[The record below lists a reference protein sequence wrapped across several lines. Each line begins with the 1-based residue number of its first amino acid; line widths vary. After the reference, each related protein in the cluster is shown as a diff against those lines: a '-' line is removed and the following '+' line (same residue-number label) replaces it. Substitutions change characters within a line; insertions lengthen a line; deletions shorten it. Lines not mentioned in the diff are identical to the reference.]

1 MNVTRNTG
9 TGSEITST
17 PGATKTPP
25 PPPGPP
31 ETQLAKGRSR
41 RVRQGHRRLLTR
53 RDRFTLWLMAG
64 VPTVLHIALV
74 WVTALASVGLAFT
87 TWDGIGFD
95 SIKWVGLDNFRELF
109 TSNPQFWPAVQHN
122 VIWLAVLILIPMPL
136 GMFLAVQLDKKIRF
150 SRVYQTAFFLPV
162 VMSFAVIGF
171 VWQLVYNPDTGL
183 INSLIGANKPGHY
196 IDWIGDPDLNLWAV
210 LVAAS
215 WRHTGYLMILYL
227 AGLKG
232 VDPALREA
240 SALDG
245 ANEWQ
250 TFKNVVFPTLR
261 PTNTIV
267 LVVTI
272 IEALRAFDLVFVF
285 NKGAEGTEL
294 LSILV
299 TNNIIGESSRI
310 GYGSAIAVV
319 LLLISLAV
327 IIPYLVATFRKE
339 RRS

>member
-1 MNVTRNTG
+1 MS
-9 TGSEITST
+9 SETT
-17 PGATKTPP
+17 TKTPEAAAV
-25 PPPGPP
+25 PPPGTASPKKR
-31 ETQLAKGRSR
+31 A
-41 RVRQGHRRLLTR
+41 VQGHRRLLTR
-53 RDRFTLWLMAG
+53 RDRLTLGLMAG
-64 VPTVLHIALV
+64 VPTILHVALV
-74 WVTALASVGLAFT
+74 WVTALASIALAFT

-95 SIKWVGLDNFRELF
+95 TIKWVGLDNFRELF
-109 TSNPQFWPAVQHN
+109 TNNPQFWPAVEHN
-122 VIWLAVLILIPMPL
+122 VVWFVVLILIPTPFGL
-136 GMFLAVQLDKKIRF
+136 FLAVQLDKKIRF

-162 VMSFAVIGF
+162 VVSMAVIGF

-183 INSLIGANKPGHY
+183 INSLIGANQPGHY

-210 LVAAS
+210 LIAAS
-215 WRHTGYLMILYL
+215 WRHAGYMMILYL

-261 PTNTIV
+261 PTNTVV

-285 NKGAEGTEL
+285 NKGAQGTEL

-299 TNNIIGESSRI
+299 TDNIIGESSRI

-319 LLLISLAV
+319 LLVISLVV
-327 IIPYLVATFRKE
+327 IIPYLISTFRKE
-339 RRS
+339 RSA

>member
-1 MNVTRNTG
+1 MTA
-9 TGSEITST
+9 T
-17 PGATKTPP
+17 PAKVPEPATPPAPGPAPTPP
-25 PPPGPP
+25 PAQTPH
-31 ETQLAKGRSR
+31 
-41 RVRQGHRRLLTR
+41 GHRRLLTR
-53 RDRFTLWLMAG
+53 RDRVTLGLMAG
-64 VPTVLHIALV
+64 VPTILHVALV
-74 WVTALASVGLAFT
+74 WLTALASIALAFT

-95 SIKWVGLDNFRELF
+95 SITWVGLQNFRELF
-109 TSNPQFWPAVQHN
+109 TSNPQFWPAVEHN
-122 VIWLAVLILIPMPL
+122 VIWFVVLILLPTPFGL
-136 GMFLAVQLDKKIRF
+136 FLAVQLDKKIRF

-162 VMSFAVIGF
+162 VMSLAVIGF
-171 VWQLVYNPDTGL
+171 VWQLIYNPDTGL
-183 INSLIGANKPGHY
+183 INSIIGANKPGHY

-210 LVAAS
+210 LIAAS
-215 WRHTGYLMILYL
+215 WRHAGYMMILYL
-227 AGLKG
+227 AGLKS

-261 PTNTIV
+261 PTNTVV

-285 NKGAEGTEL
+285 NKGAQGTEL

-319 LLLISLAV
+319 LLVISLAV
-327 IIPYLVATFRKE
+327 IIPYLIATFRKE
-339 RRS
+339 RRA

>member
-1 MNVTRNTG
+1 MTTQ
-9 TGSEITST
+9 TTKET
-17 PGATKTPP
+17 PEAAAV
-25 PPPGPP
+25 PPPGAAP
-31 ETQLAKGRSR
+31 AKKVS
-41 RVRQGHRRLLTR
+41 QGHRRLLTR
-53 RDRFTLWLMAG
+53 RDRLTLGLMAG
-64 VPTVLHIALV
+64 LPTILHVALV
-74 WVTALASVGLAFT
+74 WVTALASVALAFT

-95 SIKWVGLDNFRELF
+95 SIKWVGLENFEELF
-109 TSNPQFWPAVQHN
+109 SNNPQFWPAVQHN
-122 VIWLAVLILIPMPL
+122 VIWFVVLIVIPTPL
-136 GMFLAVQLDKKIRF
+136 GLFLAVQLDKRIRF

-162 VMSFAVIGF
+162 VMSMAVIGF
-171 VWQLVYNPDTGL
+171 VWQLIYNPDTGL
-183 INSLIGANKPGHY
+183 INSIIGANEPGKY
-196 IDWIGDPDLNLWAV
+196 IDWIGDPDLNLWAI

-215 WRHTGYLMILYL
+215 WRHTGYMMILYL

-232 VDPALREA
+232 VDPSLREA

-250 TFKNVVFPTLR
+250 TFKNVIFPTLR
-261 PTNTIV
+261 PTNTVV

-319 LLLISLAV
+319 LLLISLVV

-339 RRS
+339 RRA

>member
-1 MNVTRNTG
+1 MSSG
-9 TGSEITST
+9 TTTKIPQAAAEPPAGPAT
-17 PGATKTPP
+17 PKKRAP
-25 PPPGPP
+25 
-31 ETQLAKGRSR
+31 
-41 RVRQGHRRLLTR
+41 QGHRRLLTR
-53 RDRFTLWLMAG
+53 RDRITLGLMAG
-64 VPTVLHIALV
+64 VPTVLHVTLV
-74 WVTALASVGLAFT
+74 WVTALASIALAFT
-87 TWDGIGFD
+87 SWDGIGFG
-95 SIKWVGLDNFRELF
+95 SITWVGLDNFKQLF
-109 TSNPQFWPAVQHN
+109 SDNPQFWPAVQHN
-122 VIWLAVLILIPMPL
+122 VIWFVVLILIPTPFGL
-136 GMFLAVQLDKKIRF
+136 FLAVQLDKRIRF

-162 VMSFAVIGF
+162 VVSLAVTGF

-183 INSLIGANKPGHY
+183 INSLVGANEPGHY

-215 WRHTGYLMILYL
+215 WRHAGYMMILYL
-227 AGLKG
+227 AGLKS

-250 TFKNVVFPTLR
+250 TFRNVVFPTLR
-261 PTNTIV
+261 PTNTVV

-285 NKGAEGTEL
+285 NKGAQGTEL

-319 LLLISLAV
+319 LLVISLAV
-327 IIPYLVATFRKE
+327 IVPYLIATFRKE
-339 RRS
+339 RRA

>member
-1 MNVTRNTG
+1 MTA
-9 TGSEITST
+9 TSAKA
-17 PGATKTPP
+17 PEPATPP
-25 PPPGPP
+25 APGPAP
-31 ETQLAKGRSR
+31 TPAPAKAPH
-41 RVRQGHRRLLTR
+41 GHRRLLTR
-53 RDRFTLWLMAG
+53 RDRLTLGLMAG
-64 VPTVLHIALV
+64 VPTILHVALV
-74 WVTALASVGLAFT
+74 WLTALASIALAFT

-95 SIKWVGLDNFRELF
+95 SIQWVGLNNFRELF
-109 TSNPQFWPAVQHN
+109 TSNPQFWPAVEHN
-122 VIWLAVLILIPMPL
+122 VIWFVVLILLPTPFGL
-136 GMFLAVQLDKKIRF
+136 FLAVQLDKKIRF

-162 VMSFAVIGF
+162 VMSLAVVGF
-171 VWQLVYNPDTGL
+171 VWQLIYNPDTGL
-183 INSLIGANKPGHY
+183 INSIIGANKPGHY

-215 WRHTGYLMILYL
+215 WRHTGYMMILYL
-227 AGLKG
+227 AGLKS

-245 ANEWQ
+245 AGEWQ

-261 PTNTIV
+261 PTNTVV

-285 NKGAEGTEL
+285 NKGAQGTEL

-319 LLLISLAV
+319 LLVISLAV
-327 IIPYLVATFRKE
+327 IIPYLIATFRKE
-339 RRS
+339 RRA

>member
-1 MNVTRNTG
+1 MS
-9 TGSEITST
+9 SETT
-17 PGATKTPP
+17 TKIPEAAAV
-25 PPPGPP
+25 PPPGAATP
-31 ETQLAKGRSR
+31 KR
-41 RVRQGHRRLLTR
+41 RDPQGHQRLLTR
-53 RDRFTLWLMAG
+53 RDRITLGLMAG
-64 VPTVLHIALV
+64 VPTILHVALV
-74 WVTALASVGLAFT
+74 WVTALASIALALT

-95 SIKWVGLDNFRELF
+95 SIKWVGLENFKELF
-109 TSNPQFWPAVQHN
+109 TNNPQFWPAVEHN
-122 VIWLAVLILIPMPL
+122 VVWFVVLILIPTPMGL
-136 GMFLAVQLDKKIRF
+136 FLAVQLDKQIRF

-162 VMSFAVIGF
+162 VLSMAVIGF

-183 INSLIGANKPGHY
+183 INSLIGANEPGKY
-196 IDWIGDPDLNLWAV
+196 IDWIGDPDLNLWAI
-210 LVAAS
+210 LIAAS
-215 WRHTGYLMILYL
+215 WRHTGYMMILYL

-232 VDPALREA
+232 VDPSLREA
-240 SALDG
+240 SSLDG

-250 TFKNVVFPTLR
+250 TFKNVIFPTLR
-261 PTNTIV
+261 PTNTVV

-319 LLLISLAV
+319 LLVISLAV
-327 IIPYLVATFRKE
+327 IIPYLIATFRKE
-339 RRS
+339 RRA

>member
-1 MNVTRNTG
+1 MTATPAKVPETADEPAPG
-9 TGSEITST
+9 PAPAST
-17 PGATKTPP
+17 P
-25 PPPGPP
+25 
-31 ETQLAKGRSR
+31 AK
-41 RVRQGHRRLLTR
+41 VPHGHKRLLTR
-53 RDRFTLWLMAG
+53 RDRLTLGLMAG
-64 VPTVLHIALV
+64 VPTILHVALV
-74 WVTALASVGLAFT
+74 WLTALASIALAFT

-95 SIKWVGLDNFRELF
+95 SIKWVGLQNFRELF
-109 TSNPQFWPAVQHN
+109 TSNPQFWPAVEHN
-122 VIWLAVLILIPMPL
+122 VVWFVVLILLPTPFGL
-136 GMFLAVQLDKKIRF
+136 FLAVQLDKRIRF

-162 VMSFAVIGF
+162 VVSMAVIGF

-196 IDWIGDPDLNLWAV
+196 IDWIGDPDLNLWAI

-215 WRHTGYLMILYL
+215 WRHAGYMMILYL

-245 ANEWQ
+245 AGEWQ

-261 PTNTIV
+261 PTNTVV

-285 NKGAEGTEL
+285 NKGAQGTEL

-319 LLLISLAV
+319 LLVISLAV
-327 IIPYLVATFRKE
+327 IIPYLIATFRKE
-339 RRS
+339 RRA

>member
-1 MNVTRNTG
+1 MTTE
-9 TGSEITST
+9 TTKEI
-17 PGATKTPP
+17 PEAAAVPP
-25 PPPGPP
+25 SGVAPAPPKAPH
-31 ETQLAKGRSR
+31 
-41 RVRQGHRRLLTR
+41 GHRRLLTR
-53 RDRFTLWLMAG
+53 RDRITLGFMAG
-64 VPTVLHIALV
+64 LPTILHIALV
-74 WVTALASVGLAFT
+74 WVTALASIALAFT

-95 SIKWVGLDNFRELF
+95 SIQWVGLQNFKELF
-109 TSNPQFWPAVQHN
+109 EQNPQFWPAVQHN
-122 VIWLAVLILIPMPL
+122 VIWFVVLIAIPTPL
-136 GMFLAVQLDKKIRF
+136 GLFLAVQLDKKIRF

-162 VMSFAVIGF
+162 VMSMAVIGF
-171 VWQLVYNPDTGL
+171 VWQLIYNPDTGL
-183 INSLIGANKPGHY
+183 INSIIGANEPGKY
-196 IDWIGDPDLNLWAV
+196 IDWIGDPDLNLWAI
-210 LVAAS
+210 LIAAS
-215 WRHTGYLMILYL
+215 WRHTGYMMILYL

-232 VDPALREA
+232 VDPSLREA

-250 TFKNVVFPTLR
+250 TFKNVIFPTLR
-261 PTNTIV
+261 PTNTVV

-319 LLLISLAV
+319 LLLISLVV

-339 RRS
+339 RRA

>member
-1 MNVTRNTG
+1 MTATPAKAPESATPPAPG
-9 TGSEITST
+9 PAPTS
-17 PGATKTPP
+17 PSAKTPH
-25 PPPGPP
+25 
-31 ETQLAKGRSR
+31 
-41 RVRQGHRRLLTR
+41 GHRRLLTR
-53 RDRFTLWLMAG
+53 RDRLTLGLMAG
-64 VPTVLHIALV
+64 VPTILHVALV
-74 WVTALASVGLAFT
+74 WLTALASIALAFT

-95 SIKWVGLDNFRELF
+95 SIKWVGLQNFRELF
-109 TSNPQFWPAVQHN
+109 TSNPQFWPAVEHN
-122 VIWLAVLILIPMPL
+122 VIWFVVLILLPTPFGL
-136 GMFLAVQLDKKIRF
+136 FLAVQLDKKIRF

-162 VMSFAVIGF
+162 VMSLAVIGF
-171 VWQLVYNPDTGL
+171 VWQLIYNPDTGL
-183 INSLIGANKPGHY
+183 INSIIGANRPGHY

-210 LVAAS
+210 LIAAS
-215 WRHTGYLMILYL
+215 WRHAGYMMILYL
-227 AGLKG
+227 AGLKS

-261 PTNTIV
+261 PTNTVV

-285 NKGAEGTEL
+285 NKGAQGTEL

-319 LLLISLAV
+319 LLVISLAV
-327 IIPYLVATFRKE
+327 IIPYLIATFRKE
-339 RRS
+339 RRA

>member
-1 MNVTRNTG
+1 
-9 TGSEITST
+9 
-17 PGATKTPP
+17 
-25 PPPGPP
+25 
-31 ETQLAKGRSR
+31 LAKGRGEQ
-41 RVRQGHRRLLTR
+41 VPQGHRRLLTR
-53 RDRFTLWLMAG
+53 RDRLTLGLMAG
-64 VPTVLHIALV
+64 LPTILHIALV
-74 WVTALASVGLAFT
+74 WVTAFASIALAFT

-109 TSNPQFWPAVQHN
+109 TNNPQFWPAVQHN

-250 TFKNVVFPTLR
+250 TFKNVIFPTLR
-261 PTNTIV
+261 STNTIV

-327 IIPYLVATFRKE
+327 IIPYLVATSRKE

>member
-1 MNVTRNTG
+1 MTTE
-9 TGSEITST
+9 TTKEI
-17 PGATKTPP
+17 PEAAAV
-25 PPPGPP
+25 PPPGVAPAP
-31 ETQLAKGRSR
+31 KASN
-41 RVRQGHRRLLTR
+41 GHRRLLTR
-53 RDRFTLWLMAG
+53 RDRITLGFMAG
-64 VPTVLHIALV
+64 LPTILHIALV
-74 WVTALASVGLAFT
+74 WVTALASIALAFT

-95 SIKWVGLDNFRELF
+95 SIQWVGLQNFKELF
-109 TSNPQFWPAVQHN
+109 EQNPQFWPAVQHN
-122 VIWLAVLILIPMPL
+122 VIWFVVLIAIPTPL
-136 GMFLAVQLDKKIRF
+136 GLFLAVQLDKKIRF

-162 VMSFAVIGF
+162 VMSLAVIGF
-171 VWQLVYNPDTGL
+171 VWQLIYNPDTGL
-183 INSLIGANKPGHY
+183 INSIIGANEPGKY
-196 IDWIGDPDLNLWAV
+196 IDWIGDPDLNLWAI
-210 LVAAS
+210 LIAAS
-215 WRHTGYLMILYL
+215 WRHAGYMMILYL

-232 VDPALREA
+232 VDPSLREA

-250 TFKNVVFPTLR
+250 TFKNVIFPTLR
-261 PTNTIV
+261 PTNTVV

-319 LLLISLAV
+319 LLLISLVV
-327 IIPYLVATFRKE
+327 IVPYLVATFRKE
-339 RRS
+339 RRA

>member
-1 MNVTRNTG
+1 MTTQ
-9 TGSEITST
+9 T
-17 PGATKTPP
+17 TKESPEAAAV
-25 PPPGPP
+25 PPPGAAP
-31 ETQLAKGRSR
+31 AKKVS
-41 RVRQGHRRLLTR
+41 QGHRRLLTR
-53 RDRFTLWLMAG
+53 RDRLTLGLMAG
-64 VPTVLHIALV
+64 LPTVLHIALV
-74 WVTALASVGLAFT
+74 WVTALASVALAFT

-95 SIKWVGLDNFRELF
+95 SIKWVGLENFKELF
-109 TSNPQFWPAVQHN
+109 SNNPQFWPAVQHN
-122 VIWLAVLILIPMPL
+122 VIWFVVLIVIPTPL
-136 GMFLAVQLDKKIRF
+136 GLFLAVQLDKRIRF

-162 VMSFAVIGF
+162 VLSMAVIGF
-171 VWQLVYNPDTGL
+171 VWQLIYNPDTGL
-183 INSLIGANKPGHY
+183 INSLIGANEPGKY
-196 IDWIGDPDLNLWAV
+196 IDWIGDPDLNLWAI

-215 WRHTGYLMILYL
+215 WRHTGYMMILYL

-232 VDPALREA
+232 VDPSLREA

-250 TFKNVVFPTLR
+250 TFKNVIFPTLR
-261 PTNTIV
+261 PTNTVV
-267 LVVTI
+267 LVVTV

-285 NKGAEGTEL
+285 NKGAQGTEL

-319 LLLISLAV
+319 LLLISLVV

-339 RRS
+339 RRA

>member
-1 MNVTRNTG
+1 MTATTNTG
-9 TGSEITST
+9 TGTGTTST
-17 PGATKTPP
+17 PGTAAV
-25 PPPGPP
+25 PPPGNPKNVTTDQAERLRAP
-31 ETQLAKGRSR
+31 L
-41 RVRQGHRRLLTR
+41 GHRRLLTR
-53 RDRFTLWLMAG
+53 RDRITLGVMAG
-64 VPTVLHIALV
+64 VPTILHVLLV
-74 WVTALASVGLAFT
+74 WLTALASIALAFT
-87 TWDGIGFD
+87 TWNGIGFD
-95 SIKWVGLDNFRELF
+95 SIQWVGLQNFRELF

-122 VIWLAVLILIPMPL
+122 VVWFVVLIVLPTPFGL
-136 GMFLAVQLDKKIRF
+136 FLAVQLDKQIRF

-162 VMSFAVIGF
+162 VVSMAVIGF

-196 IDWIGDPDLNLWAV
+196 IDWIGDPDLNLWAI

-215 WRHTGYLMILYL
+215 WRHAGYMMILYL
-227 AGLKG
+227 AGLKS

-245 ANEWQ
+245 AGEWQ

-261 PTNTIV
+261 PTNTVV

-285 NKGAEGTEL
+285 NKGAQGTEL

-319 LLLISLAV
+319 LLVISLAV
-327 IIPYLVATFRKE
+327 IIPYLIATFRKE
-339 RRS
+339 RRA

>member
-1 MNVTRNTG
+1 MTATPAKAP
-9 TGSEITST
+9 EPATS
-17 PGATKTPP
+17 PA
-25 PPPGPP
+25 PGPAP
-31 ETQLAKGRSR
+31 TSPTAKAPH
-41 RVRQGHRRLLTR
+41 GHRRLLTR
-53 RDRFTLWLMAG
+53 RDRVTLGLMAG
-64 VPTVLHIALV
+64 VPTILHVALV
-74 WVTALASVGLAFT
+74 WLTALASIALAFT

-95 SIKWVGLDNFRELF
+95 SITWVGLQNFRELF
-109 TSNPQFWPAVQHN
+109 TSNPQFWPAVEHN
-122 VIWLAVLILIPMPL
+122 VIWFVVLILLPTPFGL
-136 GMFLAVQLDKKIRF
+136 FLAVQLDKKIRF

-162 VMSFAVIGF
+162 VMSLAVIGF
-171 VWQLVYNPDTGL
+171 VWQLIYNPDTGL

-196 IDWIGDPDLNLWAV
+196 IDWIGDPDLNLWAI
-210 LVAAS
+210 LIAAS
-215 WRHTGYLMILYL
+215 WRHAGYMMILYL
-227 AGLKG
+227 AGLKS

-245 ANEWQ
+245 ASEWQ

-261 PTNTIV
+261 PTNTVV

-285 NKGAEGTEL
+285 NKGAQGTEL

-319 LLLISLAV
+319 LLVISLAV
-327 IIPYLVATFRKE
+327 IIPYLIATFRKE
-339 RRS
+339 RRA